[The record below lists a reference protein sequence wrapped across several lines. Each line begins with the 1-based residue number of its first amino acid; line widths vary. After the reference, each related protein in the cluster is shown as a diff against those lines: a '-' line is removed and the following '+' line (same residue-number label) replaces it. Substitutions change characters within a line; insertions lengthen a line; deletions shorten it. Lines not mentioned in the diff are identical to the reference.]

1 MRRAAAGH
9 RVGVIV
15 LSRGMRGGAR
25 FVPADRGG
33 VVAIAER
40 KTIGDELAS
49 HARHDGVAHLAAGA
63 LPLGSILKDLRRR
76 LALAVALVAHIG
88 MADVAAA
95 DRLAFDFVAAEE
107 GRSAP
112 AGKRGG
118 KLPAEIDG
126 IAQAGVEAKPRGWMI
141 EMGGVASKENAA
153 VAIGIRHYVA
163 RNPAADR
170 DDLVRYA
177 LADHVVEHALDVD
190 LLGRVVILFAAHA
203 EPVELAAVEDDEIAP
218 EPLGLDEVDQRSL
231 AHDVMLPQLRRL
243 HEDAEEVAEIGRA
256 AHGHAELAADHAV
269 PAAAV
274 DRITGD
280 NAASLVARKIVHG
293 RDDMVVG
300 LGELIEA
307 PAIAQGDAL

>member
-1 MRRAAAGH
+1 
-9 RVGVIV
+9 
-15 LSRGMRGGAR
+15 
-25 FVPADRGG
+25 
-33 VVAIAER
+33 
-40 KTIGDELAS
+40 
-49 HARHDGVAHLAAGA
+49 
-63 LPLGSILKDLRRR
+63 
-76 LALAVALVAHIG
+76 VAHIG

-107 GRSAP
+107 CRSAP

-141 EMGGVASKENAA
+141 EMGGVGSQENAA
-153 VAIGIRHYVA
+153 GAIGIRPYGA
-163 RNPAADR
+163 RHPAADR

-307 PAIAQGDAL
+307 PAIAQVDALKACREVAQDRVEPDLVAALRPLRARGGRPTTAVVRPVDAGDLEARERCAIECGVREVLRR